1 MNVNKKQSMSENEKW
16 SVNENEEQSMSDK
29 WSMNDEYLETI
40 CAYSIK
46 LILCIPWVTTFLPLS
61 IPTKF

>member
-29 WSMNDEYLETI
+29 RSMNDEHLKTI

-46 LILCIPWVTTFLPLS
+46 LILCIP
-61 IPTKF
+61 